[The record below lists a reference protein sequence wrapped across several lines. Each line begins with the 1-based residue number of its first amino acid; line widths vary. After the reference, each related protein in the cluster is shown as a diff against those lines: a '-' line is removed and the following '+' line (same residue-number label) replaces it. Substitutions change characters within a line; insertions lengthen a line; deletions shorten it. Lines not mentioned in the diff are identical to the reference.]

1 VNDPTKTKLPSPQ
14 ERLDLI
20 LVGLARQQSIK
31 QLCRQAGVSR
41 GLFYRWVGRVR
52 QAGLMA
58 FEAKAPGPK
67 EVKVKADV
75 EAQLKSLE
83 AKIEKLEKEKK
94 LLREEKNHLKLVAE
108 WAQRIIKRQGWGP
121 LPKVESKK
129 NDMRVRKQESST
141 VLSGLRRK
149 FSGQPAGFS
158 PAAGEFPAAPI
169 GDGSTVSA
177 ERGDPGA

>member
-1 VNDPTKTKLPSPQ
+1 MNNPTKTKLPSPQ

-20 LVGLARQQSIK
+20 LMGLARQQSIK

-41 GLFYRWVGRVR
+41 ELFYRWMGRVR

-58 FEAKAPGPK
+58 LEAKAPGPK

-94 LLREEKNHLKLVAE
+94 LLRKEKNHLKLVAE
-108 WAQRIIKRQGWGP
+108 CAQRIIKRQGWGP

-129 NDMRVRKQESST
+129 NDMQVRKQESST
-141 VLSGLRRK
+141 ALSGRRRK
-149 FSGQPAGFS
+149 FLGPPLRFS

-169 GDGSTVSA
+169 GDGSTASG
-177 ERGDPGA
+177 EKGEPGA

>member
-1 VNDPTKTKLPSPQ
+1 MNNPTKTKLPSPQ

-20 LVGLARQQSIK
+20 LMGLARQQSIK

-41 GLFYRWVGRVR
+41 ELFYRWMGRVR

-58 FEAKAPGPK
+58 LEAKAPGPK
-67 EVKVKADV
+67 EGKVKADV
-75 EAQLKSLE
+75 EAP
-83 AKIEKLEKEKK
+83 
-94 LLREEKNHLKLVAE
+94 LKLVE
-108 WAQRIIKRQGWGP
+108 ECAQRIIKRQGWGP